1 MKPFETEELTHQEL
15 SQMLATWTV
24 SVPTEKLRARIFN
37 DRHPAFLLTSG
48 VEQPWY
54 KALLRAGRQNRSF
67 GAALAFQICALA
79 FCFVLAGPPAMRR
92 ILKEHEII
100 FLAPYR
106 TKLPMAAEK
115 AGGGGGGGQHA
126 LTPVSRGEAPK
137 FAIKPFIPPA
147 MAVAK
152 PLLPIV
158 PTITAQAPQIEAT
171 NYGDPLTT
179 FPGVSPGQGVNG
191 LGDGKNGGVGKGDG
205 TGYGP
210 GKDGGI
216 GGDTYV
222 IGGEVSAPVLISKVE
237 PEYSEE
243 ARRAKFSGSVL
254 LSVVVDVNGIPRDI
268 RVVRNLGLGLDE
280 KAIEAV
286 QRWRFRPGMRRGK
299 AVAVQAMVDVSFRL
313 L

>member
-1 MKPFETEELTHQEL
+1 VCRL
-15 SQMLATWTV
+15 
-24 SVPTEKLRARIFN
+24 
-37 DRHPAFLLTSG
+37 D
-48 VEQPWY
+48 
-54 KALLRAGRQNRSF
+54 KAS
-67 GAALAFQICALA
+67 
-79 FCFVLAGPPAMRR
+79 
-92 ILKEHEII
+92 
-100 FLAPYR
+100 
-106 TKLPMAAEK
+106 
-115 AGGGGGGGQHA
+115 
-126 LTPVSRGEAPK
+126 
-137 FAIKPFIPPA
+137 
-147 MAVAK
+147 
-152 PLLPIV
+152 
-158 PTITAQAPQIEAT
+158 
-171 NYGDPLTT
+171 
-179 FPGVSPGQGVNG
+179 NG

-216 GGDTYV
+216 GGETYV

-268 RVVRNLGLGLDE
+268 RVVRTLGLGLDE

-299 AVAVQAMVDVSFRL
+299 AVAVQALVDVSFRL